1 MRALRPPSTE
11 PSIQRVSNIE
21 LFFDLVFVFTLTQLT
36 GLIVHPHD
44 FSDYVKAILVFM
56 TLMWQLVGFF

>member
-1 MRALRPPSTE
+1 MRVSRPPSTE

-36 GLIVHPHD
+36 GLV
-44 FSDYVKAILVFM
+44 ATRM
-56 TLMWQLVGFF
+56 TSATM